1 VKPSISDESVQRATG
16 KTWSRW
22 FSLIDR
28 AGGKTKTH
36 QEIVVIAKKNGAGP
50 WWQQMVTVTYEQVRK
65 GRKKHQMTKGYAISL
80 SKTLPISKSKLF
92 TLWKSPRQ
100 RAAWFPKG
108 RYQTKKIRA
117 GKLVRLGSSTGAIEI
132 LFISKDSRAS
142 RLMITHSKL
151 SSAGQAARYKKIWQ
165 RSITRVTLIA
175 ARTR

>member
-1 VKPSISDESVQRATG
+1 MKPSISDESVQRATG

-36 QEIVVIAKKNGAGP
+36 QEIVAIAKKNGAGS

-80 SKTLPISKSKLF
+80 SKTLPIPKSALF
-92 TLWKSPRQ
+92 TLWKSPQ
-100 RAAWFPKG
+100 KRASWFPKG
-108 RYQTKKIRA
+108 RFETRTVRP
-117 GKLVRLGSSTGAIEI
+117 GKLVRLGSSTGAVEI
-132 LFISKDSRAS
+132 LFIAKNPKSS

-151 SSAGQAARYKKIWQ
+151 SSDRQAARYKKIWQ
-165 RSITRVTLIA
+165 RSIVRVTSIA
-175 ARTR
+175 TRTR